1 MQNNLS
7 DLNNHLFEQLELL
20 SSGKLSNERLEK
32 EIKKTK
38 AMTSISSQILKI
50 ASIQI
55 SAIKTAEQCGLMN
68 QDMPSLIAT
77 KDSKNAEL
85 EKEKAKM
92 KLLGVSK

>member
-7 DLNNHLFEQLELL
+7 DLNNHLFAQLELL
-20 SSGKLSNERLEK
+20 NSGELSKEELEK

-55 SAIKTAEQCGLMN
+55 SAIKTAESCGLLN
-68 QDMPSLIAT
+68 NELPSLITT
-77 KDSKNAEL
+77 KDSESAVNNKK
-85 EKEKAKM
+85 KEQM

>member
-20 SSGKLSNERLEK
+20 SSGKLNNERLEK

>member
-20 SSGKLSNERLEK
+20 NSGELSNEELEK

-38 AMTSISSQILKI
+38 AITSISSQILKV

-55 SAIKTAEQCGLMN
+55 SAIKTAESCGLLN
-68 QDMPSLIAT
+68 NELPSLIST
-77 KDSKNAEL
+77 KDSDA
-85 EKEKAKM
+85 EKAKKEEQK
-92 KLLGVSK
+92 KLLGVLK

>member
-7 DLNNHLFEQLELL
+7 DLNNHLFAQLELL
-20 SSGKLSNERLEK
+20 SSGELSDKELEK
-32 EIKKTK
+32 EIQKSK

-50 ASIQI
+50 ASLQI
-55 SAIKTAEQCGLMN
+55 SAIRTAESCGLMN

-92 KLLGVSK
+92 KLLGASK

>member
-92 KLLGVSK
+92 KLLGAAK